1 MNYLRRSNYLHG
13 LQCHRCFW
21 YEQKQPGRATPTSE
35 SQQWLLDQSREVR
48 RRAREHFPEGRLIDT
63 TDPREAVEQTQEFI
77 TNGISCIFNAS
88 FIFNDTWWVRCDIL
102 EKDSNS
108 WKIIEV
114 EASADVKEEHLSD
127 LAFQKYVLTEQGVT
141 ISGTKVMHINR
152 ECVYRDLSNLFTTED
167 VTDQVNQQ
175 IDDVPNNIETFKT
188 ILDEDVEP
196 NVSIGEQCDKPHR
209 CPFKEYCWRGVP
221 KCCSIFTIPQ
231 LGWDKKTELVERDIL
246 GIHDLPDDF
255 RRTELTENQR
265 DYVNI
270 VLNNQPEID
279 NEAIRN
285 KLSELKYPIHFFDF
299 ETSNPAVPRFE
310 GLRSYQQFPFQ
321 YSCHIL
327 KSDGSLTHR
336 EYLHTDTTDPRLPLL
351 ESLLNHISDVG
362 SVVVYSASFERRV
375 LEDLA
380 QFFPEHSTALQS
392 IISRLWDQ
400 LVIFRHHYKHP
411 EFYGSNSLKAV
422 LPVLVPCLSYEDL
435 DIQEGNDAQAVWNI
449 MIKTTNEEARDNMIN
464 NLKAYCKMDTLA
476 TVKIHKAL
484 LRQVDELCSA
494 HC

>member
-48 RRAREHFPEGRLIDT
+48 RRAREHFPEGRPIDT
-63 TDPREAVEQTQEFI
+63 TDLRRAVEQTQEFI

-188 ILDEDVEP
+188 ILAENVEP
-196 NVSIGEQCDKPHR
+196 NVPIGER
-209 CPFKEYCWRGVP
+209 CGKSHSCSFKEYCWRDIP
-221 KCCSIFTIPQ
+221 KCCSISTIPYLTANRQ
-231 LGWDKKTELVERDIL
+231 DELVERGIL
-246 GIHDLPDDF
+246 SIYDFPDDVQ
-255 RRTELTENQR
+255 LTPNQR
-265 DYVNI
+265 DYVNM
-270 VLNNQPEID
+270 VLNNQPRID
-279 NEAIRN
+279 NEAIRD
-285 KLSELKYPIHFFDF
+285 KLSQLKYPIHFFDF
-299 ETSNPAVPRFE
+299 EASNPAVPRFE
-310 GLRSYQQFPFQ
+310 GLKPFQHFPFQ

-327 KSDGSLTHR
+327 QSDGSFTHH
-336 EYLHTDTTDPRLPLL
+336 EYLHTDQTDPRLPLV
-351 ESLLNHISDVG
+351 ESLLDHICDVG
-362 SVVVYSASFERRV
+362 SVVVYDARFERRILKV
-375 LEDLA
+375 LAE
-380 QFFPEHSTALQS
+380 FFPGHFQSLQS
-392 IISRLWDQ
+392 VICRLWDQ
-400 LVIFRHHYKHP
+400 LVIFRDHYKHP
-411 EFYGSNSLKAV
+411 GFRGSNSLKAV
-422 LPVLVPCLSYEDL
+422 LPVVVPCLSYEDL
-435 DIQEGNDAQAVWNI
+435 DIQDGNEAQAVWNK
-449 MIKTTNEEARDNMIN
+449 MIKATNEAEQNEMICH
-464 NLKAYCKMDTLA
+464 LKKYCKMDTLA
-476 TVKIHKAL
+476 TVGIHKTL
-484 LRQVDELCSA
+484 LLHNELCLN